1 MSNLDK
7 DKATRDAEATVP
19 AQQTTTAEPNAATA
33 EPNAATAGSKTPTA
47 TAQTGGNGAAPG
59 ADPAVDPRLL
69 VREQGFA
76 GYLGEF
82 KRKIRGGELGAV
94 PVVCGL
100 IIIWGIFEFTTG
112 RFLDPNNLSNISQY
126 IVGPGL
132 ISVGIVF
139 VLLLGEID
147 LSVGSV
153 AGVTAAISSV
163 LAIKQGVNEGLA
175 VLLGL
180 LAAAAIGAVHG
191 FFFAKIGVPAFV
203 VTLAGMLGWQGLQLH
218 VLGDTL
224 SLNNLSD
231 GVVHT
236 LNNYYFE
243 DIAVAYGL
251 AAVGAAGILLT
262 ALRERARRKAV
273 DLPHRQM
280 PEIVLRTGVL
290 SAVLFAA
297 AWVYNQYKGLPLGI
311 TIFVGIVVL
320 ASYVLRRTNYGRQV
334 FAVGGGIEAARRAG
348 INVAWIRISVFTTSG
363 FLAGLGGLFVASQ
376 SGVADSTLGGGNT
389 LPLVI
394 AAAVIG
400 GTSLFGGRGT
410 PWSALL
416 GILVIQSI
424 ITGLYMNGSSSQ
436 AMQYMITGAVLLG
449 AVVLDSVSRRTQK
462 SSGRA

>member
-1 MSNLDK
+1 
-7 DKATRDAEATVP
+7 V
-19 AQQTTTAEPNAATA
+19 TTADTPVDDQNGMAVAQAAI
-33 EPNAATAGSKTPTA
+33 
-47 TAQTGGNGAAPG
+47 
-59 ADPAVDPRLL
+59 PAVDPRLL
-69 VREQGFA
+69 VREQGFR
-76 GYLGEF
+76 GYLTEF
-82 KRKIRGGELGAV
+82 QRKMRGGELGAV

-100 IIIWGIFEFTTG
+100 IVIWAIFEWTTG
-112 RFLDPNNLSNISQY
+112 RFLDPNNLTNIAQY
-126 IVGPGL
+126 VVGPGL

-153 AGVTAAISSV
+153 AGVTSAISAV
-163 LAIKQGVNEGLA
+163 LAIKQGMGEGTA
-175 VLLGL
+175 VLLAL
-180 LAAAAIGAVHG
+180 LSAAAIGALHG

-203 VTLAGMLGWQGLQLH
+203 VTLAGMLGWQGLQLY

-231 GVVHT
+231 GVVYS
-236 LNNYYFE
+236 LNNTYFE
-243 DIAVAYGL
+243 DIAAAYGL
-251 AAVGAAGILLT
+251 ATVGVVAVALT
-262 ALRERARRKAV
+262 ALRERSRRRAV
-273 DLPHRQM
+273 NLPHRPM
-280 PEIVLRTGVL
+280 SEVVLRTAVV
-290 SAVLFAA
+290 AVLLYAVAYVF
-297 AWVYNQYKGLPLGI
+297 NQARGLPLGI
-311 TIFVGIVVL
+311 TVFVGVIVL
-320 ASYVLRRTNYGRQV
+320 ASFVLRRTRYGRQI

-348 INVAWIRISVFTTSG
+348 INVAWVRMSVFTIAG
-363 FLAGLGGLFVASQ
+363 FLSGLGGLFIASQ

-436 AMQYMITGAVLLG
+436 SMQYMITGAVLLA

-462 SSGRA
+462 TAGRA

>member
-1 MSNLDK
+1 M
-7 DKATRDAEATVP
+7 P
-19 AQQTTTAEPNAATA
+19 ADGTN
-33 EPNAATAGSKTPTA
+33 GSA
-47 TAQTGGNGAAPG
+47 AAPG
-59 ADPAVDPRLL
+59 AIPAVDPRLL
-69 VREQGFA
+69 VREEGFA
-76 GYLGEF
+76 GYLTEF
-82 KRKIRGGELGAV
+82 KRKMRGGELGAV

-100 IIIWGIFEFTTG
+100 IIIWAIFEFTTG
-112 RFLDPNNLSNISQY
+112 RFLAPDNLTNIAQY

-153 AGVTAAISSV
+153 AGVTAAISAV

-180 LAAAAIGAVHG
+180 AAAAAIGALHG

-203 VTLAGMLGWQGLQLH
+203 VTLAGMLGWQGLQLK
-218 VLGDTL
+218 VLGNTL

-231 GVVHT
+231 GVVYN
-236 LNNYYFE
+236 LNNFYFE
-243 DIAVAYGL
+243 DIAFAYGL
-251 AAVGAAGILLT
+251 ATVGVAGFALT
-262 ALRERARRKAV
+262 SLRERSRRRAV
-273 DLPHRQM
+273 DLPHR
-280 PEIVLRTGVL
+280 PLSEVVLRT
-290 SAVLFAA
+290 AVLAVLLYTG
-297 AWVYNQYKGLPLGI
+297 AWVLNQSRGLPLGI
-311 TIFVGIVVL
+311 TVFVAVIVL
-320 ASYVLRRTNYGRQV
+320 AGFVLRRTNYGRQI

-348 INVAWIRISVFTTSG
+348 INVAWIRISVFTISG
-363 FLAGLGGLFVASQ
+363 FLAGLGGLFIASQ

-436 AMQYMITGAVLLG
+436 SMQYMITGAVLLG

-462 SSGRA
+462 TAGRA